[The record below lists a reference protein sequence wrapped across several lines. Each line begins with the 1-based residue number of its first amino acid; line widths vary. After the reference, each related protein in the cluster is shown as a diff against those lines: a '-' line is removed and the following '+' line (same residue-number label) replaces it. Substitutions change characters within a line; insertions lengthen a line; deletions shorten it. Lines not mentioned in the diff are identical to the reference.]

1 MHLVILLISI
11 RMLIVSFLLNNN
23 NMLLISMYNY
33 AQKFIFQ
40 HQETYGMYQETV
52 LGFKFH
58 CFLYIGF

>member
-23 NMLLISMYNY
+23 NMLLISMYIY
-33 AQKFIFQ
+33 AQEFIFQ
-40 HQETYGMYQETV
+40 HQETYDKYEETI

-58 CFLYIGF
+58 CFLYIAF